1 VAAAAGSLALLLA
14 TAVGAAAPA
23 PAPTLVLVR
32 DGDLYAGARRL
43 TQTAAAESQ
52 PALSPDG
59 TRIAFVRDGRIAVGP
74 VSGQKR
80 QVGPP
85 ATSPAWS
92 PDGRRLLV
100 GAEDGLRYVD
110 AATGATEL
118 LGPGT
123 EPAWA
128 RDGRIAYVRDGQ
140 IWIGEAAVGPGESP
154 AFAPDG
160 RFAFERDGQVWVG
173 EAALAGGGDPS
184 WAPDGTRIAFV
195 RGGEVWT
202 IRADGTDEQRVG
214 AGSDPA
220 WGLLAPPAP
229 RKPEP
234 DPNELLPD
242 LDQRAP
248 SGLAVTGTKLGFT
261 SATDNVGL
269 GPVWIRGFRLSTS
282 TPTMTAHQLVR
293 LRGGGRRIVPNV
305 GVVRYTWSSSHTHWH
320 LLRFQQ
326 FELRRA
332 ADFRLVLRDRKS
344 GFCLAD
350 HYGLA
355 AHRVRD
361 FTGPR
366 FLGNCGEGRPDLL
379 TIEQGTSIGF
389 TDRYPAH
396 FHGQNV
402 DLRGV
407 PAGIYILVH
416 RANPSNRIRERTLA
430 NNAASV
436 RLRLS
441 WRGGAPSVR
450 VLRVCEGSDRC

>member
-1 VAAAAGSLALLLA
+1 
-14 TAVGAAAPA
+14 
-23 PAPTLVLVR
+23 
-32 DGDLYAGARRL
+32 
-43 TQTAAAESQ
+43 
-52 PALSPDG
+52 
-59 TRIAFVRDGRIAVGP
+59 
-74 VSGQKR
+74 
-80 QVGPP
+80 
-85 ATSPAWS
+85 
-92 PDGRRLLV
+92 
-100 GAEDGLRYVD
+100 
-110 AATGATEL
+110 
-118 LGPGT
+118 
-123 EPAWA
+123 
-128 RDGRIAYVRDGQ
+128 VRDGQ
-140 IWIGEAAVGPGESP
+140 IWVGDAPVGPGGSP
-154 AFAPDG
+154 AFAADG
-160 RFAFERDGQVWVG
+160 RLAFERDGQVWVG
-173 EAALAGGGDPS
+173 EAALVAGGDPS

-195 RGGEVWT
+195 RGGDVWT

-214 AGSDPA
+214 AGSDPD

-229 RKPEP
+229 RKPKP

-248 SGLAVTGTKLGFT
+248 SGLTISGTKLGFT

-269 GPVWIRGFRLSTS
+269 GPVWIRGFRLSRN
-282 TPTMTAHQLVR
+282 TPTMTAHQLVS
-293 LRGGGRRIVPNV
+293 LRRGGRRIVPNV

-326 FELRRA
+326 FELRRS
-332 ADFRLVLRDRKS
+332 ADFRLLVRDRKS

-355 AHRVRD
+355 AHRVRN

-366 FLGNCGEGRPDLL
+366 FLGDCGQGQPDLL

-407 PAGIYILVH
+407 PAGTYVLVH

-436 RLRLS
+436 RLRLR
-441 WRGGAPSVR
+441 WRAGAPSIR
-450 VLRVCEGSDRC
+450 VLRVCEGSERC